1 MPPTKAIVKGLPLGR
16 ATRILDL
23 CGGTGAVGQLLL
35 AAAPKASLYEIDLD
49 PVQIGLAAQNYA
61 KLGYPVRQIDA
72 PDLGYAPASRSVT
85 LQVGSATDLPFSAGT
100 FDFVN
105 IANAIHLIGAK
116 EDLVGAISRVLRS
129 GGMFAFSTGY
139 YAGCWPPL
147 TQQVYYEWTKE
158 AIAWIARRSAAQ
170 VAAGGP
176 GIKRQRVKSQL
187 STVAYQ
193 NRWLTLDEWR
203 TLLSDNGLDVQ
214 HLAERPVLFDRHS
227 LAAIGSYSGLARGA
241 AQRLSGRDRIAGARR
256 HRRRS
261 PRRRRRL
268 QRPAQLARGLRD
280 QAQRLNATA
289 ATEPEAL
296 SLGEFN
302 HVRPIHRHQDVHP
315 GRA

>member
-1 MPPTKAIVKGLPLGR
+1 MTQAVDTTYDRFANDPAYIAANEGYVKGLPLGR

-35 AAAPKASLYEIDLD
+35 AAAPRASLYEIDLD

-61 KLGYPVRQIDA
+61 QLGYRVHRIDA
-72 PDLGYAPASRSVT
+72 PDSGYAPASRSVT
-85 LQVGSATDLPFSAGT
+85 LQVGSATDLPFSAGA

-116 EDLVGAISRVLRS
+116 EDLVGAISRVLRP

-203 TLLSDNGLDVQ
+203 TLLSDNGLDSQ
-214 HLAERPVLFDRHS
+214 QLAERPVLFDRHS
-227 LAAIGSYSGLARGA
+227 LAAIGSYSGLAE
-241 AQRLSGRDRIAGARR
+241 AQLSGYPVEIASQALADTAAAALEGAGVSCVQ
-256 HRRRS
+256 HNWLEVCAIRRS
-261 PRRRRRL
+261 
-268 QRPAQLARGLRD
+268 D
-280 QAQRLNATA
+280 
-289 ATEPEAL
+289 
-296 SLGEFN
+296 
-302 HVRPIHRHQDVHP
+302 
-315 GRA
+315 

>member
-1 MPPTKAIVKGLPLGR
+1 MTPAVDTTYDRFANDPAYIAANEGYVKGLPLSR
-16 ATRILDL
+16 AARILDL

-61 KLGYPVRQIDA
+61 QLGYPVHRIDT

-85 LQVGSATDLPFSAGT
+85 LQVGSATNLPFPAGT
-100 FDFVN
+100 FDCVN

-116 EDLVGAISRVLRS
+116 EDLVGAISRVLKP
-129 GGMFAFSTGY
+129 GGIFAFSTGY

-158 AIAWIARRSAAQ
+158 AICWIARRSAEQ
-170 VAAGGP
+170 IAAGGP

-227 LAAIGSYSGLARGA
+227 LAAIGSYSGLAE
-241 AQRLSGRDRIAGARR
+241 AQLSGYPVEIASQALADTAGTALEGAGVSSVQ
-256 HRRRS
+256 HNWLEVCAIRRS
-261 PRRRRRL
+261 
-268 QRPAQLARGLRD
+268 A
-280 QAQRLNATA
+280 
-289 ATEPEAL
+289 
-296 SLGEFN
+296 
-302 HVRPIHRHQDVHP
+302 
-315 GRA
+315 